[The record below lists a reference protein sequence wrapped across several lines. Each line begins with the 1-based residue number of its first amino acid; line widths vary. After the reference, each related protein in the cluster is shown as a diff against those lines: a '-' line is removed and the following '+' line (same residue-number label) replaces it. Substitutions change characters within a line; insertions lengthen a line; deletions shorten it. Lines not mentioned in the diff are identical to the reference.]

1 MLTIRQFT
9 FNPLQENTYVIS
21 NEKGACC
28 IIDPGCYYEGE
39 RKELTDF
46 IDNNKLAPKC
56 LLNTHCHLDHI
67 FGNNYISAKYQL
79 PLRIHPKEKVVLD
92 YAAKA
97 GEAWGLPLDN
107 YEGQVLFMEEGERIL
122 LGEDLLNVLFTP
134 GHSPGSVS
142 FYCEAQSFVIGGDV
156 LFRGSIGRTDLP
168 GGDMDT
174 LLNSIR
180 TKLFVLPD
188 KVVVHSGHGTQTT
201 VGYEKAYNP
210 FLTTNPRPWS

>member
-1 MLTIRQFT
+1 MLFRS
-9 FNPLQENTYVIS
+9 EH
-21 NEKGACC
+21 
-28 IIDPGCYYEGE
+28 
-39 RKELTDF
+39 KELTDF

>member
-28 IIDPGCYYEGE
+28 IIDPGCYSETE

-46 IDNNKLAPKC
+46 IDNDKLAPKC

-67 FGNNYISAKYQL
+67 FGNSFMSAKYHL
-79 PLRIHPKEKVVLD
+79 PLQIHPKEKIVLD
-92 YAAKA
+92 YAVKA
-97 GEAWGLPLDN
+97 GESWGLPVDK
-107 YEGQVLFMEEGERIL
+107 YEGQLLYMEEGEKIQ
-122 LGEDLLNVLFTP
+122 LGEDLLTVLFTP

-142 FYCEAQSFVIGGDV
+142 FYSEAQSFVIGGDV

-168 GGDMDT
+168 GGDMNT
-174 LLNSIR
+174 LLESIR

-201 VGYEKAYNP
+201 IGYEKAYNP
-210 FLTTNPRPWS
+210 FLRANPGP